1 MLLDNHITAMTGGQ
15 EHPGT
20 GKTLR
25 GEPAPRIDYEALIR
39 ACGVQWVKTIDS
51 YDLAGTYQALREA
64 IAYRGVAVLISN
76 RPCVLDPIKIKGPP
90 LEVKTSEC
98 TACQSCMNLGCPA
111 LTWSDEWFEG
121 RHRVK
126 IDPAL
131 CIGCTLCAQVCTI
144 DCIKIA
150 TPAVTS

>member
-1 MLLDNHITAMTGGQ
+1 
-15 EHPGT
+15 
-20 GKTLR
+20 
-25 GEPAPRIDYEALIR
+25 
-39 ACGVQWVKTIDS
+39 
-51 YDLAGTYQALREA
+51 
-64 IAYRGVAVLISN
+64 
-76 RPCVLDPIKIKGPP
+76 
-90 LEVKTSEC
+90 
-98 TACQSCMNLGCPA
+98 MNLGCPA

-150 TPAVTS
+150 SPAVTQ